1 MADARKPNSDTL
13 GPNAW
18 LVDEMFEQFRTDPTS
33 VSESWREFFEGY
45 KPGGANLVRRPVL
58 LPNGDGAPNV
68 GEGPNGAGPAGYGGD
83 VYKRQSLL
91 VGDLLPEAPFATAAA
106 FLAVPAVGGAFLA
119 RLAPSSRAAACLA
132 AVAAFRCV

>member
-18 LVDEMFEQFRTDPTS
+18 LVDEMFEQFRADPTS

-68 GEGPNGAGPAGYGGD
+68 GEGPNGAGPAGY
-83 VYKRQSLL
+83 
-91 VGDLLPEAPFATAAA
+91 APIAGAKAGAA
-106 FLAVPAVGGAFLA
+106 
-119 RLAPSSRAAACLA
+119 
-132 AVAAFRCV
+132 